1 MSRQKTIA
9 LLSDNSDLAETLQL
23 DLEEEGYDVLH
34 LTGHKED
41 LREMKDKGVD
51 LLILDLD
58 APAWR
63 VEFVKEMK
71 KTRPILPV
79 ILLSSFEE
87 NLVRCVFSEIEAT
100 KTFVKPFELEEFSN
114 SIKSILNYRI

>member
-1 MSRQKTIA
+1 MNRQRTIA
-9 LLSDNSDLAETLQL
+9 LPSDDSELAETLQL

-41 LREMKDKGVD
+41 LKKMKDKGVD

-71 KTRPILPV
+71 KTRPVLPV
-79 ILLSSFEE
+79 ILRSSFEE
-87 NLVRCVFSEIEAT
+87 NLVRYIFREIEAI
-100 KTFVKPFELEEFSN
+100 KTPLS
-114 SIKSILNYRI
+114 SHLSLRTSPI